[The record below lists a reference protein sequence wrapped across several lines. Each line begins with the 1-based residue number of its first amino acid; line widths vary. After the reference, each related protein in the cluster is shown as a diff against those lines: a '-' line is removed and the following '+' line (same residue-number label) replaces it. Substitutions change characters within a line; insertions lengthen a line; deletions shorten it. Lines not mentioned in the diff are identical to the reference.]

1 MSKLFSAL
9 NDLKT
14 NIFGGQSY
22 VGANAP
28 GSNTPILRKSAIEL
42 LDRSPTSRLDNDPLA
57 FASVSYPHDLTSDGT
72 NGHYMLFY
80 INVQNKTK
88 FNYRGPGG
96 VDVGGTKVTTVKQAT
111 ATDPTTGITN
121 PHRDYQAGHEFIQSG
136 AISGNYP
143 DYQSDLETRRGRLS
157 SDDLV
162 QLSRSNKTLTG
173 KPDSP
178 LVAGNAS
185 AAYAAA
191 MNRPPTTRIT
201 DSIAIYLPPNVT
213 DNYTNQYNAT
223 ETGILGYLAASGGK
237 VTEAYRNND
246 FTRAAEA
253 LLGTGGGVLEE
264 MGKQLGSSIVEMF
277 TQSEGGYE
285 LLNKV
290 FGRSTNPYL
299 EVLYGGPQL
308 RTFTY
313 SFKFAPKNKTERDN
327 VQKIIQMFR
336 FHSAPEMR
344 NDHNMFLGLPSEFD
358 IHYMYQGADGKAS
371 ENAYYP
377 KIATCVLQNVSTNF
391 TPIGVRSHEDG
402 SPVVIT
408 MDLQFLETEMI
419 TKDHIN
425 EGF

>member
-28 GSNTPILRKSAIEL
+28 GSTTPILRKSAIEL
-42 LDRSPTSRLDNDPLA
+42 AERSPTSRLDNDPLQ

-80 INVQNKTK
+80 VNVQNKTK
-88 FNYRGPGG
+88 FSYKGPGN
-96 VDVGGTKVTTVKQAT
+96 VDVGGKTVTTLLKDT
-111 ATDPTTGITN
+111 AIGPPGQDFG
-121 PHRDYQAGHEFIQSG
+121 YYSAGQEFISSG
-136 AISGNYP
+136 ATNIPEYAKDLSTRRRKGY
-143 DYQSDLETRRGRLS
+143 DESDLIS
-157 SDDLV
+157 
-162 QLSRSNKTLTG
+162 LSRDNKRRKNG
-173 KPDSP
+173 A
-178 LVAGNAS
+178 LVAGNMSGAIDG
-185 AAYAAA
+185 ATGNA
-191 MNRPPTTRIT
+191 PTTRIT
-201 DSIAIYLPPNVT
+201 DSIAIYLPANVT
-213 DNYTNQYNAT
+213 DSYTNEYNAT
-223 ETGILGYLAASGGK
+223 ETGILGYIASSGGK
-237 VTEAYRNND
+237 ITEAYRNND
-246 FTRAAEA
+246 FTTAAAA

-264 MGKQLGSSIVEMF
+264 MAKNLGSSVVEML

-285 LLNKV
+285 MLNKV

-313 SFKFAPKNKTERDN
+313 NFKFAPKNKTERDN

-371 ENAYYP
+371 ENAYFP
-377 KIATCVLQNVSTNF
+377 KIATCVLQSVNTNF
-391 TPIGVRSHEDG
+391 TPNGVMTHEDG
-402 SPVVIT
+402 SPVITT

>member
-1 MSKLFSAL
+1 MNKLFSAL

-42 LDRSPTSRLDNDPLA
+42 ADRSPTSRLDNDPLH
-57 FASVSYPHDLTSDGT
+57 FSSVSYPHDLTSDGT

-88 FNYRGPGG
+88 FNYKAPGN
-96 VDVGGTKVTTVKQAT
+96 VDVGGKTVRTYIQDT
-111 ATDPTTGITN
+111 PIG
-121 PHRDYQAGHEFIQSG
+121 PVEQGFGYYEAGQEVISSG
-136 AISGNYP
+136 ATNQVS
-143 DYQSDLETRRGRLS
+143 YQDDLSIRRGRDYDT
-157 SDDLV
+157 SDLIS
-162 QLSRSNKTLTG
+162 LSRDNKRRKDG
-173 KPDSP
+173 S
-178 LVAGNAS
+178 LVAGNMSNAI
-185 AAYAAA
+185 AGVTGIA
-191 MNRPPTTRIT
+191 PTSRIT
-201 DSIAIYLPPNVT
+201 DSIAIYLPANVT
-213 DNYTNQYNAT
+213 DSYTNEYNAT
-223 ETGILGYLAASGGK
+223 ETGILGYIASSGGK
-237 VTEAYRNND
+237 ITEAYRNND
-246 FTRAAEA
+246 FTTAAEA

-264 MGKQLGSSIVEMF
+264 MAKNLGSSVVEML

-285 LLNKV
+285 MLNKV

-308 RTFTY
+308 RTFSY
-313 SFKFAPKNKTERDN
+313 NFKFAPKNKIERDN

-371 ENAYYP
+371 ENAYFP
-377 KIATCVLQNVSTNF
+377 KIATCVLQSVNTNF
-391 TPIGVRSHEDG
+391 TPNGVFTHEDG
-402 SPVVIT
+402 SPVITT

>member
-9 NDLKT
+9 NDLRT

-28 GSNTPILRKSAIEL
+28 GSNISIARKSAMEL
-42 LDRSPTSRLDNDPLA
+42 ADRSPTSRLDNDPLY
-57 FASVSYPHDLTSDGT
+57 FSSISYPHDLTADGT

-88 FNYRGPGG
+88 FNYKGPGG
-96 VDVGGTKVTTVKQAT
+96 VDVGGKYVYLAKKDVS
-111 ATDPTTGITN
+111 N
-121 PHRDYQAGHEFIQSG
+121 PHVDIRAGDEFIRNG
-136 AISGNYP
+136 ATNKVNYQDELSRRRGNSYNSSDLIELSRDNKKLNGALVSGNAA
-143 DYQSDLETRRGRLS
+143 RAAAG
-157 SDDLV
+157 
-162 QLSRSNKTLTG
+162 TG
-173 KPDSP
+173 KKMT
-178 LVAGNAS
+178 N
-185 AAYAAA
+185 
-191 MNRPPTTRIT
+191 RIT

-213 DNYTNQYNAT
+213 DNYTNTYNAT
-223 ETGILGYLAASGGK
+223 ETGILGYLTASGGK
-237 VTEAYRNND
+237 ITEAYMNND
-246 FTRAAEA
+246 FTTAAEA
-253 LLGTGGGVLEE
+253 LLGTGGGVFEE
-264 MGKQLGSSIVEMF
+264 MAKNLGSSIAEMM

-313 SFKFAPKNKTERDN
+313 SFKFAPKNRTERDN

-358 IHYMYQGADGKAS
+358 IHYMYQAADGVAS
-371 ENAYYP
+371 ENAYFP
-377 KIATCVLQNVSTNF
+377 KIATCVLQSVATNF
-391 TPIGVRSHEDG
+391 TPNGVVSHEDG
-402 SPVVIT
+402 SPVIIT
-408 MDLQFLETEMI
+408 MDLSFLETEMI

>member
-28 GSNTPILRKSAIEL
+28 GSTTPILRKSAIEL
-42 LDRSPTSRLDNDPLA
+42 AERSPTSRLDNDPLQ

-80 INVQNKTK
+80 VNVQNKTK
-88 FNYRGPGG
+88 FSYKGPGN
-96 VDVGGTKVTTVKQAT
+96 VDVGGKTVTTLLKDTPIGPAEQ
-111 ATDPTTGITN
+111 DFG
-121 PHRDYQAGHEFIQSG
+121 YYSAGQEFISNG
-136 AISGNYP
+136 ATNIPEYAKDLSTRRRKGY
-143 DYQSDLETRRGRLS
+143 DESDLIN
-157 SDDLV
+157 
-162 QLSRSNKTLTG
+162 LSRSNKRRKNG
-173 KPDSP
+173 A
-178 LVAGNAS
+178 LVAGNVSGAIDG
-185 AAYAAA
+185 ATGNA
-191 MNRPPTTRIT
+191 PTTRIT
-201 DSIAIYLPPNVT
+201 DSIAIYLPANVT
-213 DNYTNQYNAT
+213 DSYANDYNAT
-223 ETGILGYLAASGGK
+223 ETGILGYIASSGGK
-237 VTEAYRNND
+237 ITEAYRNND
-246 FTRAAEA
+246 FTTAAAA

-264 MGKQLGSSIVEMF
+264 MAKNLGSSVVEML

-285 LLNKV
+285 MLNKV

-313 SFKFAPKNKTERDN
+313 NFKFAPKNKTERDN

-371 ENAYYP
+371 ENAYFP
-377 KIATCVLQNVSTNF
+377 KIATCVLQSVNTNF
-391 TPIGVRSHEDG
+391 TPNGVMTHEDG
-402 SPVVIT
+402 SPVITT

>member
-9 NDLKT
+9 NELRT

-28 GSNTPILRKSAIEL
+28 GSNISIARKSAIEL
-42 LDRSPTSRLDNDPLA
+42 ADRSPTSRLDNDPLY
-57 FASVSYPHDLTSDGT
+57 FSSISYPHDLTADGT

-88 FNYRGPGG
+88 FNYKGPGNVSVGGKHNIMEKTGPGG
-96 VDVGGTKVTTVKQAT
+96 AYGYTGNEITLNGATNKVNYQDELSRRRGNSYNSSDLIDLSRDNKRRSDGTLV
-111 ATDPTTGITN
+111 
-121 PHRDYQAGHEFIQSG
+121 
-136 AISGNYP
+136 SGN
-143 DYQSDLETRRGRLS
+143 
-157 SDDLV
+157 
-162 QLSRSNKTLTG
+162 
-173 KPDSP
+173 
-178 LVAGNAS
+178 
-185 AAYAAA
+185 AARAAA
-191 MNRPPTTRIT
+191 GTGNKMTNRIT

-213 DNYTNQYNAT
+213 DNYTNTYNAT
-223 ETGILGYLAASGGK
+223 ETGILGYLTASGGK
-237 VTEAYRNND
+237 ITEAYMNND
-246 FTRAAEA
+246 FTTAAEA

-264 MGKQLGSSIVEMF
+264 MAKNLGSSIAEIM

-313 SFKFAPKNKTERDN
+313 SFKFAPKNRTERDN

-358 IHYMYQGADGKAS
+358 IHYMYQAADGVAS
-371 ENAYYP
+371 ENAYFP
-377 KIATCVLQNVSTNF
+377 KIATCVLQSVATNF
-391 TPIGVRSHEDG
+391 TPNGVVSHEDG
-402 SPVVIT
+402 SPVIIT
-408 MDLQFLETEMI
+408 MDLSFLETEMI

>member
-1 MSKLFSAL
+1 MGNLFSAL

-28 GSNTPILRKSAIEL
+28 GSSTPILRKSAIEL
-42 LDRSPTSRLDNDPLA
+42 ADRSPTSRLDNDPLH
-57 FASVSYPHDLTSDGT
+57 FSSVSYPHDLTSDGT

-88 FNYRGPGG
+88 FNYKAPGN
-96 VDVGGTKVTTVKQAT
+96 VSVGGNYVYLAKEDVY
-111 ATDPTTGITN
+111 N
-121 PHRDYQAGHEFIQSG
+121 PHADIRAGDEFIRSG
-136 AISGNYP
+136 ATNKVS
-143 DYQSDLETRRGRLS
+143 YQDDLSLRRGRDYDT
-157 SDDLV
+157 SDLID
-162 QLSRSNKTLTG
+162 LSRSNKTRKDGST
-173 KPDSP
+173 
-178 LVAGNAS
+178 LVAGNMSS
-185 AAYAAA
+185 AIKGATGLA
-191 MNRPPTTRIT
+191 PTSRIT
-201 DSIAIYLPPNVT
+201 DSIAIYLPANVT
-213 DNYTNQYNAT
+213 DSYTNEYNAT
-223 ETGILGYLAASGGK
+223 ETGILGYIASSGGK
-237 VTEAYRNND
+237 ITEAYRNND
-246 FTRAAEA
+246 FTTAAEA

-264 MGKQLGSSIVEMF
+264 MAKNLGSSVVEML

-285 LLNKV
+285 MLNKV

-313 SFKFAPKNKTERDN
+313 NFKFAPKNKTERDN

-371 ENAYYP
+371 ENAYFP
-377 KIATCVLQNVSTNF
+377 KIATCVLQSVNTNF
-391 TPIGVRSHEDG
+391 TPNGVFTHEDG
-402 SPVVIT
+402 SPVITT

>member
-9 NDLKT
+9 NELKT

-42 LDRSPTSRLDNDPLA
+42 ADRSPTSRLDNDPLS
-57 FASVSYPHDLTSDGT
+57 FSSVSYPHDLTSDGT

-88 FNYRGPGG
+88 FNYKAPGGVNVGGTMNIMEKTGPGG
-96 VDVGGTKVTTVKQAT
+96 AYGYTGNEISLSGMTTDRAS
-111 ATDPTTGITN
+111 
-121 PHRDYQAGHEFIQSG
+121 YQ
-136 AISGNYP
+136 
-143 DYQSDLETRRGRLS
+143 DDLDIRRGRDYNKS
-157 SDDLV
+157 DLV
-162 QLSRSNKTLTG
+162 ELSRQNKRRSNG
-173 KPDSP
+173 S
-178 LVAGNAS
+178 LVAGNVSNAI
-185 AAYAAA
+185 AGATGIA
-191 MNRPPTTRIT
+191 PTSRIT
-201 DSIAIYLPPNVT
+201 DSIAIYLPANVT
-213 DNYTNQYNAT
+213 DSYTNEYNAT
-223 ETGILGYLAASGGK
+223 ETGILGYIAAAGGK
-237 VTEAYRNND
+237 ITEAYRNND
-246 FTRAAEA
+246 FTTAAEA

-264 MGKQLGSSIVEMF
+264 MAKNLGSSVVEML

-285 LLNKV
+285 MLNKV

-308 RTFTY
+308 RTFSY
-313 SFKFAPKNKTERDN
+313 NFKFAPKNKIERDN

-371 ENAYYP
+371 ENAYFP
-377 KIATCVLQNVSTNF
+377 KIATCVLQSVNTNF
-391 TPIGVRSHEDG
+391 TPNGVRSHEDG
-402 SPVVIT
+402 SPVITT